1 MLMPKIYTENHLL
14 LYLYNE
20 LTDEEVVAVKAE
32 LARNP
37 VLFQQYQLLKSG
49 VEALDKLS
57 EEPSQ
62 TSIDLIKEYA
72 QKLAASELEKV

>member
-37 VLFQQYQLLKSG
+37 VLFQRYQLLKSG

-62 TSIDLIKEYA
+62 TSVDLIKEYA
-72 QKLAASELEKV
+72 QKLAASQLEKV

>member
-1 MLMPKIYTENHLL
+1 MPKIYTENHLL
-14 LYLYNE
+14 LYFYNE
-20 LTDEEVVAVKAE
+20 LSNEEVVAIEAE
-32 LARNP
+32 LSKNQL
-37 VLFQQYQLLKSG
+37 LFQQFQQLKSG
-49 VEALDKLS
+49 IAALDRLS